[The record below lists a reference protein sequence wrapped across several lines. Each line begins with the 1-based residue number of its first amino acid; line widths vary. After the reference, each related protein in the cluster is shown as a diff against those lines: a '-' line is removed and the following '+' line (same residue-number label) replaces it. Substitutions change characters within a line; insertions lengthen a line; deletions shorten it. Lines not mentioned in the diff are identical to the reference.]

1 MVICFYLLWSQ
12 EEKLSSKAFEE
23 QVAFLTANFQENPPQ
38 HLVIYPARDFA
49 ETRQKNI

>member
-12 EEKLSSKAFEE
+12 EEKLSSRAFEE
-23 QVAFLTANFQENPPQ
+23 QLAFLTANFQENPQ
-38 HLVIYPARDFA
+38 HLAIYPARDFA